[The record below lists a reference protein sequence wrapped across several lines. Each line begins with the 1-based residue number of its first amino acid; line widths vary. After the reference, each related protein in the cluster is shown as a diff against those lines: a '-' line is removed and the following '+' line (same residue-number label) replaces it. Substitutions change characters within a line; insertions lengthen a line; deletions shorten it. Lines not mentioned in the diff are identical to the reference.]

1 MKHLTVKSIKD
12 FQTCERLYDYRYN
25 DNLLDSEKIYS
36 RDMFS
41 IKFEN
46 TIKTI
51 LSYFWYKKQ
60 GGITPSYASLLNR
73 WEKLWFPKDTD
84 FYDITTEQHE
94 SAYGNISSLT
104 SKAASVLVNFYEK
117 YSENSLIP
125 IAISEE
131 YLAIPNKESSISDTY
146 DVIYSNGKNIYV
158 TKYLFNYKAKNSYI
172 YQVDFSTMWMGFY
185 NRYSEKIH
193 QAKFGYVDLLSN
205 DVSFKEYEVN
215 SEDIDALQY
224 WCDTIVEKEVFVP
237 RRGMTPYCSKC
248 PYDDPCSKW
257 IGWK

>member
-1 MKHLTVKSIKD
+1 MLQLTVKSIKD

-25 DNLLDSEKIYS
+25 DDNLDTEKIYS
-36 RDMFS
+36 RDLFS

-60 GGITPSYASLLNR
+60 AGITPSYASLLNR
-73 WEKLWFPKDTD
+73 WEKLWFPKGSD
-84 FYDITTEQHE
+84 FYDVATEQHE
-94 SAYGNISSLT
+94 SAYGNTASLT
-104 SKAASVLVNFYEK
+104 SKAASVLLNVYET
-117 YSENSLIP
+117 YSEKDLIP

-131 YLAIPNKESSISDTY
+131 YLAIPNKNSSVSDVY
-146 DVIYSNGKNIYV
+146 DIVYSDGKNTYV
-158 TKYLFNYKAKNSYI
+158 IKYLFNYKSKNSYM

-185 NRYSEKIH
+185 NRYRERISST
-193 QAKFGYVDLLSN
+193 KFGYIDLLSSN
-205 DVSFKEYEVN
+205 VSFQEYEIT

-224 WCDTIVEKEVFVP
+224 WCDTIVDKDVFVP

-248 PYDDPCSKW
+248 PYDEPCSKW
-257 IGWK
+257 TGWK